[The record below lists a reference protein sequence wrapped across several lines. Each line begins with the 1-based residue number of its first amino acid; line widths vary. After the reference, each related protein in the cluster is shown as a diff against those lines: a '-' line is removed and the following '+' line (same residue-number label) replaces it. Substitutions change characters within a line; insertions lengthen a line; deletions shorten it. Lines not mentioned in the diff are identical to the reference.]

1 MKNFKQSPLF
11 NDVSHGPPEYIAN
24 WVVTKDKVRIRVG
37 LWNAKTPIGTV
48 FICPGYSEYIEK
60 YGKTAKLFSKHGY
73 SSVSLDWRGH
83 GLADRLTPNPL
94 LGHIETFS
102 DYLKDFDAII
112 EWAQNFN
119 LPKPWFVLGH
129 SMGGAI
135 LLRNLHENKH
145 FNAVAFS
152 CPMWGIKLSPALRVF
167 AHLYGNLARILK
179 IDENFAPTRSE
190 KGYLD
195 GSFDKNALTKDQDM
209 WRYLLGQVTKYP
221 SLKLGGPSVRW
232 VNSALKETFQLS
244 KLPSPKIPCI
254 TFLAE
259 DERLVDSAR
268 IYDRMK
274 IWPNGILHFMHSAR
288 HEILMEDIA
297 TQEYV
302 IQKIVSFFQSNEQL
316 IIS

>member
-1 MKNFKQSPLF
+1 
-11 NDVSHGPPEYIAN
+11 
-24 WVVTKDKVRIRVG
+24 
-37 LWNAKTPIGTV
+37 
-48 FICPGYSEYIEK
+48 
-60 YGKTAKLFSKHGY
+60 
-73 SSVSLDWRGH
+73 
-83 GLADRLTPNPL
+83 
-94 LGHIETFS
+94 
-102 DYLKDFDAII
+102 
-112 EWAQNFN
+112 
-119 LPKPWFVLGH
+119 
-129 SMGGAI
+129 
-135 LLRNLHENKH
+135 
-145 FNAVAFS
+145 
-152 CPMWGIKLSPALRVF
+152 MW
-167 AHLYGNLARILK
+167 H
-179 IDENFAPTRSE
+179 
-190 KGYLD
+190 
-195 GSFDKNALTKDQDM
+195 
-209 WRYLLGQVTKYP
+209 YLLGQVTKYP

-274 IWPNGILHFMHSAR
+274 AWPNGILHFMHSAR

>member
-1 MKNFKQSPLF
+1 LINFKQSPLF
-11 NDVSHGPPEYIAN
+11 NDVSYGPLDYSAY
-24 WVVTKDKVRIRVG
+24 WVVTKDKIRIRVG
-37 LWNAKTPIGTV
+37 LWNAKTPTGTV

-60 YGKTAKLFSKHGY
+60 YGKIAKIFSKHGY
-73 SSVSLDWRGH
+73 SSLSLDWRGH
-83 GLADRLTPNPL
+83 GLADRLKPNPL

-112 EWAQNFN
+112 EWAENFD

-135 LLRNLHENKH
+135 VLRKLYESKH
-145 FNAVAFS
+145 FNAAAFS
-152 CPMWGIKLSPALRVF
+152 CPMWGIKLSPPLRIF
-167 AHLYGNLARILK
+167 AYIYGNLARILK

-195 GSFDKNALTKDQDM
+195 GNFNKNPLTKDLAM
-209 WRYLLGQVTKYP
+209 WHYLRGQVTKYP
-221 SLKLGGPSVRW
+221 ALKLGGPSVRW
-232 VNSALKETFQLS
+232 VNSALKETSQLS

-259 DERLVDSAR
+259 DERIVDPASVH
-268 IYDRMK
+268 DRMK
-274 IWPNGILHFMHSAR
+274 VWPNGILHFMHSAR
-288 HEILMEDIA
+288 HEILMEDFA

-302 IQKIVSFFQSNEQL
+302 IQKIVSFFQSNDRL

>member
-1 MKNFKQSPLF
+1 LKNFKQSPLF
-11 NDVSHGPPEYIAN
+11 NDVSHGPSEYVAN
-24 WVVTKDKVRIRVG
+24 WVVTKDKIRIRVG
-37 LWNAKTPIGTV
+37 LWSAKTPIGTV

-102 DYLKDFDAII
+102 DYLKDLDSLIKWAHNFD
-112 EWAQNFN
+112 

-135 LLRNLHENKH
+135 ILRALHQNKY
-145 FNAVAFS
+145 FDAVAFS
-152 CPMWGIKLSPALRVF
+152 CPMWGIKLSPHPSYFCVF
-167 AHLYGNLARILK
+167 LWKLIKTFKNRQ
-179 IDENFAPTRSE
+179 NFAPSTSE
-190 KGYLD
+190 KGYFD
-195 GSFDKNALTKDQDM
+195 ESFADNPLTNNYETWQ
-209 WRYLLGQVTKYP
+209 YLLDQVNKYP
-221 SLKLGGPSVRW
+221 ALKLGGPSVRW
-232 VNSALKETFQLS
+232 VDSALKETFQLS

-259 DERLVDSAR
+259 DERIVDPIR
-268 IYDRMK
+268 VRNRMNV
-274 IWPNGILHFMHSAR
+274 WPNGILHFMHSAR